1 MDRGEEVY
9 KTIIQTLPDIVY
21 KLDLDGIFTYINEA
35 VCKLGYTPEE
45 LVGKHFSTIIYSKDL
60 ETVQS
65 SSVLPQLKGKIT
77 GDLKAPQL
85 FDERRTG
92 KRITKKL
99 RVRLVSKT
107 FDNDKDT
114 VIDGE
119 VISIGL
125 YDYDEETKKRAY
137 VGTLGIIRD
146 ISELKSSEM
155 ALILAERH
163 YRLLVES
170 LPEIVTIIA
179 CDGTILYKS
188 DSIKRILGY
197 LAPQIIGEN
206 EYDFIHPDDKHI
218 LKEMLEGKG
227 EMLDT
232 SPLIECRFR
241 HINGTW
247 REFEISVK
255 KVFDSNYRTMCFI
268 LNSLDITDR
277 QTSKEERNAF
287 TKIAYSRMKG
297 VNCLH
302 SISDL
307 VNNPDNTL
315 EDIYENVV
323 NIIPLAFQHPNLT
336 SSMVVFDDKVF
347 KSNNFNYSRF
357 RLFSNINVF
366 GKEKGFIE
374 IFYREDA
381 AEVNGLPFLNEE
393 EYLIESIANEMGI
406 VAERRWS
413 ERELNESFKQLRKT
427 LGGVIQAIAQAVEV
441 RDSYTAGHQRRAT
454 NLARAIATKM
464 GLPKDKIEGIR
475 MAGRIHDLG
484 KLSIPADIL
493 SKPSTLT
500 DIEYT
505 LIQEHPQIGF
515 DILKAIEFPWP
526 VATIVYQHHERID
539 GSGYPLGLEGD
550 KILIEA
556 KIIAVADVV
565 EAMSSHRPYRAAIGV
580 DKAMEEIRSNRGIAY
595 DSDAVDACLGLFER
609 GEFAFSDERIQ

>member
-1 MDRGEEVY
+1 MDRGEEVC

-21 KLDLDGIFTYINEA
+21 KINLEGFFSYINEA
-35 VCKLGYTPEE
+35 VCKLGYTPED
-45 LVGKHFSTIIYSKDL
+45 LIGKHFSTIICSEDL
-60 ETVQS
+60 DTVQS
-65 SSVLPQLKGKIT
+65 SSVLPKLKGKIT
-77 GDLKAPQL
+77 GEIKAPQL

-92 KRITKKL
+92 KRITKNLK
-99 RVRLVSKT
+99 VRLVSRSSKEEG
-107 FDNDKDT
+107 DT
-114 VIDGE
+114 VINGE

-125 YDYDEETKKRAY
+125 YEYDEKTKKRIA

-170 LPEIVTIIA
+170 LPEIVSIIA

-197 LAPQIIGEN
+197 LATQIIGEN

-218 LKEMLEGKG
+218 LKDVLEGEG
-227 EMLDT
+227 ETLEAF
-232 SPLIECRFR
+232 SLVECRFR
-241 HINGTW
+241 HINGAW
-247 REFEISVK
+247 RIFEVSVK
-255 KVFDSNYRTMCFI
+255 KVYDENYKTMCFI

-277 QTSKEERNAF
+277 QTAKDERNAF
-287 TKIAYSRMKG
+287 TKIANSRMKG

-307 VNNPDNTL
+307 VNNPENNL
-315 EDIYENVV
+315 EDIYKNVV
-323 NIIPLAFQHPNLT
+323 NIIPTAFQHPSLT
-336 SSMVVFDDKVF
+336 SSMIIFDDKVF

-374 IFYREDA
+374 IFYNEDGA
-381 AEVNGLPFLNEE
+381 QMNGLPFLNEE
-393 EYLIESIANEMGI
+393 EYLVESIANEMGI

-413 ERELNESFKQLRKT
+413 ERELNESFNQLRKT

-454 NLARAIATKM
+454 DLARAIATKM
-464 GLPKDKIEGIR
+464 GLSKEKIEGIR

-505 LIQEHPQIGF
+505 LIREHPQIGF

-526 VATIVYQHHERID
+526 VAAIVYQHHERID

-580 DKAMEEIRSNRGIAY
+580 DKAMEEIRNNRGICY
-595 DSDAVDACLGLFER
+595 DSDVVDTCLGLFER
-609 GEFAFSDERIQ
+609 GEFAFNNEKLQ